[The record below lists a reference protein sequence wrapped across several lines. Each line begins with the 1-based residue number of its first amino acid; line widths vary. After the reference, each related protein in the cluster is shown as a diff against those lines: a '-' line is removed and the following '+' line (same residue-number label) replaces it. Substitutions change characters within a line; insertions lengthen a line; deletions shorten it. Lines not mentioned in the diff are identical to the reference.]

1 MDRSVASPIV
11 STALRTARRMRMIAP
26 VSVAYLSPVRPGEW
40 LMHAIDEAIPAHT
53 ERFMR
58 LYRDGGADIGDH
70 DLDTGERLAPL
81 PSGGR
86 LRGSTA
92 KAWAA

>member
-1 MDRSVASPIV
+1 
-11 STALRTARRMRMIAP
+11 
-26 VSVAYLSPVRPGEW
+26 VAYLSPVRPNDW

-53 ERFMR
+53 DTFME
-58 LYRDGGADIGDH
+58 LYWEGGADIGDH

-86 LRGSTA
+86 RRGSTS
-92 KAWAA
+92 KALAA